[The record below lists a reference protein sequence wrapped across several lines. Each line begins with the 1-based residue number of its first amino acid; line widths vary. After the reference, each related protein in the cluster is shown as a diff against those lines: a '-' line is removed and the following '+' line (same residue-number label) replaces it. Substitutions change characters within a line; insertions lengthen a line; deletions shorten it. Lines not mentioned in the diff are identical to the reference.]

1 MGTLY
6 EQVQAIVGSVPS
18 GYEPFVYLIS
28 GIVLLVFL
36 QSVLNIFASIVRWC
50 TGNV

>member
-6 EQVQAIVGSVPS
+6 EQVEAIIGVVPV
-18 GYEPFVYLIS
+18 GYEPFVYCIS
-28 GIVLLVFL
+28 GIVVLVFL
-36 QSVLNIFASIVRWC
+36 QSVLNIFGSIVRWC